1 MSLDQKIG
9 QMTQGDVPQMSAD
22 NIIDPTQVQQYN
34 LGSVLIGGNYIPSNN
49 TLFYSNYLD
58 LFAYPNA
65 TADNFQHLGD
75 ILFKP
80 TIIDNVQSEDSDDAE
95 SYEIYP
101 LLGTDA
107 VHGNQHIIGSVLF
120 PHNIGLAST
129 HDPDCFRNAGYF
141 MGKDVLATGFNYA
154 FAPTVAVSHNYQWGR
169 HYETMGSETDWI
181 EKYARAFVD
190 GAQSYNP

>member
-22 NIIDPTQVQQYN
+22 NVIDNSQVQQYN

-49 TLFYSNYLD
+49 TVFYSK
-58 LFAYPNA
+58 
-65 TADNFQHLGD
+65 HLGD
-75 ILFKP
+75 LLFKP
-80 TIIDNVQSEDSDDAE
+80 TTIENVQSEETDDDTE

-154 FAPTVAVSHNYQWGR
+154 FAPTVAISHNYQWGR
-169 HYETMGSETDWI
+169 HYETMGS
-181 EKYARAFVD
+181 
-190 GAQSYNP
+190 